1 VVEVVGMEVVVV
13 RVVRVPQGVPL
24 VSQRLMAK
32 LSLSYRRLLL
42 RHRIRRHRHR
52 RSHRRSHTENVY
64 WSYHACSWVTS
75 VNPKF
80 LIYSTNELI
89 FHMVVE
95 RMVVVVVELEYM
107 VELGQDRSSCSDVNR
122 LVVVVG
128 LVGMELLVVLV
139 VLEVLAYL
147 GLLGLLGVLG
157 VHLVLAL
164 LVHLGVPSFL
174 RVLGVLGLVEVV
186 VVEEVEEGVEVVGVV
201 DMARLDL
208 LV

>member
-1 VVEVVGMEVVVV
+1 
-13 RVVRVPQGVPL
+13 
-24 VSQRLMAK
+24 MAK
-32 LSLSYRRLLL
+32 LSFGYRRIRRLLHRL
-42 RHRIRRHRHR
+42 RHRLQIHMRMRHR
-52 RSHRRSHTENVY
+52 RSYTENVY
-64 WSYHACSWVTS
+64 WSYHACSWMTS

-80 LIYSTNELI
+80 LICPTKFSDR
-89 FHMVVE
+89 MVVV
-95 RMVVVVVELEYM
+95 RMVVVVVEQECM
-107 VELGQDRSSCSDVNR
+107 VELGQGRSSCSDVNR
-122 LVVVVG
+122 
-128 LVGMELLVVLV
+128 LV

-164 LVHLGVPSFL
+164 LVLLGVPSFL

-201 DMARLDL
+201 DMERLDL